1 MVGNISIKKQKN
13 FSPLSLIHSLSLF
26 ALFTLLS
33 HMHTTFPSLTYT
45 HYPPYPNA
53 HVEPGLDDLI
63 TRL

>member
-1 MVGNISIKKQKN
+1 MLGNISTKKQK
-13 FSPLSLIHSLSLF
+13 FFPTITHSF
-26 ALFTLLS
+26 PFTFCTIFTLLS